1 VTSDYFNNVR
11 QLEETVDKDAAAAG
25 AQCNTSL
32 KFAQVSPLLT
42 LADTTNEFASLRS
55 LLRELPT
62 ISRIR
67 EQVDG
72 MQQSLQSEEA

>member
-1 VTSDYFNNVR
+1 MTSDYFNDVR

-42 LADTTNEFASLRS
+42 LGRYNE
-55 LLRELPT
+55 
-62 ISRIR
+62 RIR
-67 EQVDG
+67 KSSKSSARAAHNIENPGTSRRDATIVT
-72 MQQSLQSEEA
+72 E